1 MVDDIFTALMCV
13 ASACAG
19 YVMCRFVFDGSA
31 GDSKRVQGS
40 LLHQSQLAQMA
51 CFNLISKCVSFVQP
65 ATSCSTSSA
74 AVPDDELDRCYALS
88 CQCNEG
94 WVSEEIDAAISSA
107 IEMQGVPISGVA
119 ENWADESRW
128 SAIEKLRALQLQ
140 GCA

>member
-19 YVMCRFVFDGSA
+19 YVMCRFVFDGSL

-51 CFNLISKCVSFVQP
+51 CCNFISKVVGYRQAAAS
-65 ATSCSTSSA
+65 SSTSSA
-74 AVPDDELDRCYALS
+74 VGFDDELDSCLAL
-88 CQCNEG
+88 QCRHNED
-94 WVSEEIDAAISSA
+94 WVSAEIDAAISSS
-107 IEMQGVPISGVA
+107 IDMQAVPCNIA
-119 ENWADESRW
+119 ETWEDESRW
-128 SAIEKLRALQLQ
+128 SAIERLRALQLQ